1 MIGKLSGIIDS
12 LDTDHFILDVSGVGY
27 LIYASSRTLSNIG
40 QVGDNVSVLIITNV
54 REDAITLYGFAD
66 IIEQQ
71 WFKLLTSVQGVGAK
85 AGLSIL
91 AACPADQLSFI
102 IASGD
107 KASLTKADGVG
118 PKIAARILTELKD
131 KAGKIDITGS
141 SVSQGISNLPTSDS
155 SLATDIIDQDAV
167 SALTNLGYAASD
179 AYRAVLAAKGKA
191 NDNESGSLQALIRLA
206 LQELSA

>member
-91 AACPADQLSFI
+91 AACPADQLSFV

-155 SLATDIIDQDAV
+155 SLATDIINRGAV
-167 SALTNLGYAASD
+167 CSLRVLCSAASD
-179 AYRAVLAAKGKA
+179 AYT
-191 NDNESGSLQALIRLA
+191 
-206 LQELSA
+206 